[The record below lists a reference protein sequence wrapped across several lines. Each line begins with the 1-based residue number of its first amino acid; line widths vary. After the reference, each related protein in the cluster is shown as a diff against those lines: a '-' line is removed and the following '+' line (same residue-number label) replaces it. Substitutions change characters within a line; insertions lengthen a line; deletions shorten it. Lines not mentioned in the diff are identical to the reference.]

1 MPALGLVAA
10 MLAMTLEAA
19 ADSGTST
26 IYRCGL
32 DGRSFSDRPCGES
45 AAAITPKVDR
55 PDPQRAD
62 EARAVAQREAQLADR
77 LRSERLQRENAPKSG
92 ASGFHP
98 HEASGDENKTR
109 PPKRPKPRSHRIKRD
124 RGVPIAD
131 GMALDPAAPA
141 APPATPKAR

>member
-1 MPALGLVAA
+1 MPALGLVTV

-45 AAAITPKVDR
+45 AAITPKVDR
-55 PDPQRAD
+55 PDTQRAD

-77 LRSERLQRENAPKSG
+77 LRSERLTRENAPKSG

-98 HEASGDENKTR
+98 HGASGDEDETR

-124 RGVPIAD
+124 RSGPIAD
-131 GMALDPAAPA
+131 GKAVDPAD
-141 APPATPKAR
+141 PPATLNAR